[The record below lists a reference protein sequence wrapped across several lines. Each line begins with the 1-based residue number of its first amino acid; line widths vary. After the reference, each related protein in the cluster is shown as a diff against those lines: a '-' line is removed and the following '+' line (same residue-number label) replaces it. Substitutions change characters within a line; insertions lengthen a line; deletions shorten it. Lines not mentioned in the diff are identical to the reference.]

1 MKVAMKRPAAFKF
14 NVRVRRTGAAIG
26 RAPRVIAGIKAALLA
41 GGLAVIFAQAAGHA
55 SNPVLTPLTPNPVLY
70 STGFLVNGDY
80 AVGSV
85 DITSASGFLATAT
98 IPMSGVPA
106 DADILS
112 AFVYWETIAPSFT
125 TPAQIANYVQFRGK
139 PITSV

>member
-1 MKVAMKRPAAFKF
+1 VPAL
-14 NVRVRRTGAAIG
+14 RRAQPASAA
-26 RAPRVIAGIKAALLA
+26 
-41 GGLAVIFAQAAGHA
+41 
-55 SNPVLTPLTPNPVLY
+55 LTPLLTALAPHPVLY

-139 PITSV
+139 PITSVRVKSAAKPLSGSTGACFSAGGRLPLTMPMFRADVLAFLP